1 MSAGKMMCFDL
12 IFYFKKKKKSA
23 HIGPIQVMFQTES
36 KIYIYIL
43 SMDMRA
49 ATSTAAQC
57 IHASRTRVCWP
68 NRRTHAYQ
76 VYRQQNW
83 ALHKEQFYPDTSF
96 RWNHSHIWLI

>member
-23 HIGPIQVMFQTES
+23 HIGPIQVLFQTES
-36 KIYIYIL
+36 KIYIYIYIL

-49 ATSTAAQC
+49 ATSTATQC
-57 IHASRTRVCWP
+57 IRASRTRVCWP

-76 VYRQQNW
+76 VYRQQN
-83 ALHKEQFYPDTSF
+83 
-96 RWNHSHIWLI
+96 